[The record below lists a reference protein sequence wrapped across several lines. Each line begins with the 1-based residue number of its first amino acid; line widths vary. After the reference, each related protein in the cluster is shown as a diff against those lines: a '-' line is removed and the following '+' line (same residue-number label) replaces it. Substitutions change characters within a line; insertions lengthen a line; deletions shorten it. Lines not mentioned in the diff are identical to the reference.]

1 MESNYK
7 VSIIIPCLNE
17 TALGGLLTRLS
28 AAHPLAEIIVVDD
41 GSEPPVSVPDNV
53 RVVRHAYT
61 IGNGGAIKTGARNAT
76 GDILVFLDADG
87 QHDPQDV
94 ERLLDMIDQGYD
106 MVVGARISDSH
117 ASSGRRFANSI
128 FNRLASIMTGYRIRD
143 LTSGFRAARARA
155 FRNFL
160 YLLPNGFSYPA
171 TSTMA
176 FFRCG
181 YSVGY
186 IDIKAHLRSGDSKIK
201 PIQDGLRFLL
211 IIFRIGALFSPMRF
225 FLPLSAF
232 LFLAATGLHAYTYF
246 AMGRFTNMGA
256 VLYLSS
262 LFTFLFGVISEQ
274 ISALHYRYSE
284 ERRRVSPD
292 SRVP

>member
-1 MESNYK
+1 VNDTPK

-17 TALGGLLTRLS
+17 AALGQLLDRLIS
-28 AAHPLAEIIVVDD
+28 DFPLAEILVVDD
-41 GSEPPVSVPDNV
+41 GSDPPVAAPDGV
-53 RVVRHAYT
+53 RVLRHAYT
-61 IGNGGAIKTGARNAT
+61 VGNGAAIKTGARNAT
-76 GDILVFLDADG
+76 GDVLVFLDADG
-87 QHDPQDV
+87 QHDPSDV
-94 ERLLDMIDQGYD
+94 KRLLETLNQGFE
-106 MVVGARISDSH
+106 MVVGARVTDSH
-117 ASSGRRFANSI
+117 ASTWRRFANSI

-143 LTSGFRAARARA
+143 LTSGFRAARAKA

-181 YSVGY
+181 YSVAY
-186 IDIKAHLRSGDSKIK
+186 VDIKAHPRRGESKIK
-201 PIQDGLRFLL
+201 PLQDGLRFLL

-225 FLPLSAF
+225 FLPLSAL
-232 LFLAATGLHAYTYF
+232 LFIAATGLHAYTYF
-246 AMGRFTNMGA
+246 MYGRFTNMGA

-284 ERRRVSPD
+284 ERRRTTPD
-292 SRVP
+292 RPA